1 MKLDISDVHPAETKK
16 ASVAED
22 FAKLETELK
31 DYAIQHEVFVT
42 EVELTYH
49 LISPYTLEKKKK
61 IEIKIL
67 FIVSCMGRG

>member
-1 MKLDISDVHPAETKK
+1 MKFDVSDDHPVETKK

-42 EVELTYH
+42 EVELIYH
-49 LISPYTLEKKKK
+49 
-61 IEIKIL
+61 
-67 FIVSCMGRG
+67 